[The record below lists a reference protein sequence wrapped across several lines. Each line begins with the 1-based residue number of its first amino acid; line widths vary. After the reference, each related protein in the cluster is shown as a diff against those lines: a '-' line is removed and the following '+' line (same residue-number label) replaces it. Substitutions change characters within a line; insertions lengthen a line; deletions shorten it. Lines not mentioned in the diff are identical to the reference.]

1 MKRPIENCYWVV
13 PGKLLAGEY
22 PRNPDDESSREKVE
36 ALKEA
41 GIDAFIDLTEEVE
54 RFTTL
59 RPYAQWVAP
68 AEHKRFPIPD
78 ADIPPTPEQ
87 TVATLDA
94 IDEHMEKGETVYVH
108 CWGGIGRTGVIVG
121 CWLARHHEPGHG
133 ALARLRKLWR
143 SNPKSAYERT
153 PQTDEQKRYILNWR
167 GPRGSA
173 GPPREAL

>member
-22 PRNPDDESSREKVE
+22 PGNLDDESSRERIE

-41 GIDAFIDLTEEVE
+41 GIAVFIDLTEEVE

-59 RPYAQWVAP
+59 RPYAQWLAP
-68 AEHKRFPIPD
+68 ARHRRFPIPD

-87 TVATLDA
+87 TAATLDA
-94 IDEHMEKGETVYVH
+94 IDEHMEKEEAVYVH

-121 CWLARHHEPGHG
+121 CWLARHRGPGRD

-143 SNPKSAYERT
+143 DNPKSAYVRT
-153 PQTDEQKRYILNWR
+153 PQTGEQERYILNWR
-167 GPRGSA
+167 DPLGSA
-173 GPPREAL
+173 GPPRGAP